1 MKKVAKFSKVSYE
14 QFKKDYTDTF
24 GIDEENIDANTRRA
38 IESIY
43 YGLEL
48 PQRSTKYSA
57 GYDFHSPIPFM
68 LNPGETIKIPTA
80 VRCEMEE
87 DYVLMIFVRSSI
99 GFKYLT
105 NLVNNVAIVDC
116 DYFYSDNQ
124 GHIFIKLV
132 NRGDKPLQIRTGDS
146 IAQGIFVAYGIT
158 EDDYVE
164 NTRNGG
170 IGSTGR

>member
-57 GYDFHSPIPFM
+57 GYDFHSSIPFV
-68 LNPGETIKIPTA
+68 LNPGETIKNSNS
-80 VRCEMEE
+80 CKM
-87 DYVLMIFVRSSI
+87 
-99 GFKYLT
+99 
-105 NLVNNVAIVDC
+105 
-116 DYFYSDNQ
+116 
-124 GHIFIKLV
+124 
-132 NRGDKPLQIRTGDS
+132 
-146 IAQGIFVAYGIT
+146 
-158 EDDYVE
+158 
-164 NTRNGG
+164 
-170 IGSTGR
+170 